1 MISRI
6 IETDADVVEGAD
18 WLAENVPE
26 FKAALALTGPLPLR
40 RRAGGFENL
49 LNAII
54 GQQVSIASAQAIWGR
69 MQAAGLTQED
79 AVLAVDD
86 DALKA
91 CGLSR
96 QKVLYTRALEESRV
110 DYQGLVGMSDQAV
123 IERLIKIKGIGRW
136 TAEVYVMFSLGR
148 ADVFAPGDLALQEA
162 AREVFGLP
170 ARPNEAALRK
180 MALGWSPWQGVAA
193 RGLWAYYRLMKN
205 REGIR

>member
-1 MISRI
+1 M
-6 IETDADVVEGAD
+6 
-18 WLAENVPE
+18 
-26 FKAALALTGPLPLR
+26 PLR

-69 MQAAGLTQED
+69 MQAAGFTQED

-96 QKVLYTRALEESRV
+96 QKVLYTRALAESRV
-110 DYQGLVGMSDQAV
+110 DYQGLASMSDQAV

-170 ARPNEAALRK
+170 ARPNEASLRK
-180 MALGWSPWQGVAA
+180 MALDWSPWQGVAA